1 MLKRITILS
10 LMLGLLSTGLLAA
23 EKDYT
28 PAKKPGLTL
37 KKADLSVIDKATK
50 KNFKGL
56 STKEKTLLLKYLKDY
71 ANSAKHEKGV
81 GKKMKPGTGK
91 KIKPVNPVKPNK
103 SKAIKNSPK

>member
-37 KKADLSVIDKATK
+37 KKADLSVIEKATK

-56 STKEKTLLLKYLKDY
+56 STKEKELLLKYLKDY
-71 ANSAKHEKGV
+71 ANSAKHEKGLHYFHQL
-81 GKKMKPGTGK
+81 
-91 KIKPVNPVKPNK
+91 I
-103 SKAIKNSPK
+103 SRYLD

>member
-37 KKADLSVIDKATK
+37 KKADLSVIEKATK

-56 STKEKTLLLKYLKDY
+56 STKDKELLLKYLKDY
-71 ANSAKHEKGV
+71 ANSAKHEKG
-81 GKKMKPGTGK
+81 K
-91 KIKPVNPVKPNK
+91 KIKPVKPVKPNK
-103 SKAIKNSPK
+103 SKAIQNSSK

>member
-28 PAKKPGLTL
+28 PAKKPELTL
-37 KKADLSVIDKATK
+37 KKSDLSVIAKATK

-56 STKEKTLLLKYLKDY
+56 STKDKELLLKYLKDY
-71 ANSAKHEKGV
+71 ANSAKHEKG
-81 GKKMKPGTGK
+81 K
-91 KIKPVNPVKPNK
+91 KIKPVKPVKPNK
-103 SKAIKNSPK
+103 SKAIQNSSK